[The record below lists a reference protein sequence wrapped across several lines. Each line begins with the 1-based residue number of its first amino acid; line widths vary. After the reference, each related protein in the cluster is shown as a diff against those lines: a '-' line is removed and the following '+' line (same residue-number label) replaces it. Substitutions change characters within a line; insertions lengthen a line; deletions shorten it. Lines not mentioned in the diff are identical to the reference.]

1 MVWGVSVNKEE
12 FQARITAAQ
21 AGKNTTFLELE
32 KKKTLREQ
40 LEGDLELFLARGG
53 EVNELPQGFSREL
66 QKGWNSGKPEA
77 QKTMREVMASAISG
91 AHKKRARQK
100 EDQAPIAEIKA
111 LSEWCKARKGRGGD
125 LCRELKV
132 AHSFISQ
139 ITNQNRPC
147 SKERYEQIKLAMK
160 AIEQRER
167 VA

>member
-1 MVWGVSVNKEE
+1 MNEILQQRIESV
-12 FQARITAAQ
+12 Q
-21 AGKNTTFLELE
+21 AGKNITHAQIEA
-32 KKKTLREQ
+32 KRSLREQ
-40 LEGDLELFLARGG
+40 LDSDLEALLKNGG
-53 EVNELPQGFSREL
+53 AVEQLPQGFSGECS
-66 QKGWNSGKPEA
+66 KGWNGSKPKS
-77 QKTMREVMASAISG
+77 QKTMCEVMASAVSE

-100 EDQAPIAEIKA
+100 EDQAPLAEIKA
-111 LSEWCKARKGRGGD
+111 LDQWCKERKGRGGD

-139 ITNQNRPC
+139 ITQQNRPC

>member
-1 MVWGVSVNKEE
+1 MNEILQQRIESV
-12 FQARITAAQ
+12 Q
-21 AGKNTTFLELE
+21 AGKNITHAQIEA
-32 KKKTLREQ
+32 KRSLREQ
-40 LEGDLELFLARGG
+40 LDRDLDAFLKNGGKVETLPRGYSG
-53 EVNELPQGFSREL
+53 EFSQFNDRSA
-66 QKGWNSGKPEA
+66 KGA
-77 QKTMREVMASAISG
+77 QKTMRAVMASAVSE

-100 EDQAPIAEIKA
+100 EDQAPLAEIKA
-111 LSEWCKARKGRGGD
+111 LDQWCKERKGRGGD

-139 ITNQNRPC
+139 ITNQTRPC

>member
-1 MVWGVSVNKEE
+1 MNKEE

-21 AGKNTTFLELE
+21 AGINTTFLELE

-40 LEGDLELFLARGG
+40 LEDDLELFLARGG
-53 EVNELPQGFSREL
+53 EVNELPQGFSGEL
-66 QKGWNSGKPEA
+66 QKGWNNGKPEA
-77 QKTMREVMASAISG
+77 QKTMREIMASAISET
-91 AHKKRARQK
+91 HKKRARQK
-100 EDQAPIAEIKA
+100 EDQATLAEIKA
-111 LSEWCKARKGRGGD
+111 LDRWCKGRKGRGSD

-139 ITNQNRPC
+139 ITQQNRPC